1 MSFKLSHFDNFTES
15 FDETKNRSGLPTIYV
30 KEAIF
35 SHSLLTTRFY
45 NSNRHSFLTTVLL
58 IQ

>member
-1 MSFKLSHFDNFTES
+1 MSFKLSHFDIFTES
-15 FDETKNRSGLPTIYV
+15 FDETKNRSGLPSIYV

-45 NSNRHSFLTTVLL
+45 KLKDIHS
-58 IQ
+58 

>member
-15 FDETKNRSGLPTIYV
+15 FDETKNRSGFPTIYV

-45 NSNRHSFLTTVLL
+45 KSNRHLFFTTVLL

>member
-1 MSFKLSHFDNFTES
+1 MSFKLSHFDIFTEL

-35 SHSLLTTRFY
+35 KQTFVLY
-45 NSNRHSFLTTVLL
+45 NSPVNTINHL
-58 IQ
+58 IRN